1 MAVNKDIP
9 TTGELSNE
17 QLLVEAAQIRAAKRI
32 KFDNN
37 NVDEDELETTVTN
50 AEAINSLKNIK
61 YTDYFLGCNYNYF
74 LFS

>member
-1 MAVNKDIP
+1 MGQPNVNKDIP

-37 NVDEDELETTVTN
+37 NVDEDELVTTSAVIIIIFCFLTK
-50 AEAINSLKNIK
+50 LNIPNLRIQQ
-61 YTDYFLGCNYNYF
+61 T
-74 LFS
+74 